1 MRFPVLDGW
10 RGLCALFVALFH
22 FNASGHFYLVP
33 FVRGSY
39 LFVDFFFVL
48 SGFVITHAYIH
59 RLNSTADGGNFLI
72 RRLGRVWPLHA
83 ATLIA
88 FIPLEMVK
96 ALAISGETAAFTDR
110 FAPSSILSNLFLVH
124 SLGIEDGL
132 TWNIPSWSISAE
144 FLAYVTFAA
153 LCLLARR
160 TWLVTVS
167 AVALSATGAF
177 VVMGWSDQ
185 YIDTS
190 FDFGYFRCLYGF
202 FTGHVAYRLFQ
213 ATRGA
218 GLLSR
223 LPMRRPT
230 VGSTIAGLSEG
241 LSLAAVIIF
250 VATARGNAL
259 SYASPLLFGLV
270 VWVFA
275 FEGGVISRLL
285 AMRPFQWLGARSY
298 SVYMVHALVI
308 ALYEKAAVATQRLSG
323 QPMFVEQATD
333 GVEDRLISF
342 GATWMMD
349 FLALAY
355 LGTVVAVA
363 SLTYRFVEIPGQSS
377 FNALLSKRRKPA
389 VRPAAMEVT

>member
-22 FNASGHFYLVP
+22 FNALGHFYVIP

-59 RLNSTADGGNFLI
+59 RLNAAADGRNFLI

-88 FIPLEMVK
+88 FIPLEIVK
-96 ALAISGETAAFTDR
+96 ALAINSDTAAFTGR

-124 SLGIEDGL
+124 SLGVEHGL

-144 FLAYVTFAA
+144 FFAYVTFAA

-160 TWLVTVS
+160 TWLVTAS
-167 AVALSATGAF
+167 AVALSAAGAF

-202 FTGHVAYRLFQ
+202 FAGHVVYRLFQ
-213 ATRGA
+213 AARGTTLA
-218 GLLSR
+218 GLLMGI
-223 LPMRRPT
+223 P
-230 VGSTIAGLSEG
+230 IAGLLEG
-241 LSLAAVIIF
+241 ISLAAVIVF
-250 VATARGNAL
+250 VATARGSAL

-275 FEGGVISRLL
+275 FQGGAFSRLL

-308 ALYEKAAVATQRLSG
+308 ALYQKAVVVMQKLSG
-323 QPMFVEQATD
+323 QPMFVEQMTD
-333 GVEDRLISF
+333 GAEDRLISF
-342 GATWMMD
+342 GAAWMMD
-349 FLALAY
+349 LLALAY

-363 SLTYRFVEIPGQSS
+363 SLTYRFVEMPGQSS
-377 FNALLSKRRKPA
+377 FNALLLKRRKPA
-389 VRPAAMEVT
+389 VQPAAVEVT

>member
-22 FNASGHFYLVP
+22 FNALGYFYLAP

-59 RLNSTADGGNFLI
+59 RLNSTADGRNFLV

-83 ATLIA
+83 TTLIA
-88 FIPLEMVK
+88 FIPLEIVK
-96 ALAISGETAAFTDR
+96 ALAVSGETAAFTGR

-144 FLAYVTFAA
+144 FLAYVSFAA

-160 TWLVTVS
+160 TWLVTAS
-167 AVALSATGAF
+167 AVALSAAGAF

-202 FTGHVAYRLFQ
+202 FTGHVTYRLFQ
-213 ATRGA
+213 AARTA
-218 GLLSR
+218 GLSR
-223 LPMRRPT
+223 LSMRRPT
-230 VGSTIAGLSEG
+230 AGSPIAGLSEG
-241 LSLAAVIIF
+241 LSLAAVIVF
-250 VATARGNAL
+250 VASARGNAL

-275 FEGGVISRLL
+275 FEGGTISRLL

-308 ALYEKAAVATQRLSG
+308 ALYEKAAVAMQRLSG
-323 QPMFVEQATD
+323 QPMFVGPAA
-333 GVEDRLISF
+333 GGEDRLIFF

-349 FLALAY
+349 LLALAY
-355 LGTVVAVA
+355 LGTVVAIA

-377 FNALLSKRRKPA
+377 FNALLLKRRKPA
-389 VRPAAMEVT
+389 VRPAAVEVT

>member
-1 MRFPVLDGW
+1 M
-10 RGLCALFVALFH
+10 
-22 FNASGHFYLVP
+22 
-33 FVRGSY
+33 
-39 LFVDFFFVL
+39 FVDFFFVL
-48 SGFVITHAYIH
+48 SGFVITHAYVG
-59 RLNSTADGGNFLI
+59 RLKSASDGRNFLV

-88 FIPLEMVK
+88 FIPLEIVK
-96 ALAISGETAAFTDR
+96 ALAVSGETAAFTAR
-110 FAPSSILSNLFLVH
+110 FAPSSILSNLLLVH

-144 FLAYVTFAA
+144 FLAYATFAA

-160 TWLVTVS
+160 TWLVTAS
-167 AVALSATGAF
+167 AVALSAAGAF

-185 YIDTS
+185 YMDTS

-213 ATRGA
+213 AARGA
-218 GLLSR
+218 GLSIA
-223 LPMRRPT
+223 RPPIT
-230 VGSTIAGLSEG
+230 GLAEG
-241 LSLAAVIIF
+241 FSLAAVIFF

-275 FEGGVISRLL
+275 FEGGAFSRLL

-308 ALYEKAAVATQRLSG
+308 ALYEKAVVAIQRLSG
-323 QPMFVEQATD
+323 EPMFVKQTTD

-349 FLALAY
+349 LLAVAY

-363 SLTYRFVEIPGQSS
+363 SLTYRFVEMPGQSS
-377 FNALLSKRRKPA
+377 FNALLKRRNPA
-389 VRPAAMEVT
+389 VRPAALEVT

>member
-22 FNASGHFYLVP
+22 FNALGHFYAVP

-48 SGFVITHAYIH
+48 SGFVITHAYMR
-59 RLNSTADGGNFLI
+59 RLNSVADGRSFLI

-88 FIPLEMVK
+88 FIPLEIVK
-96 ALAISGETAAFTDR
+96 ALAINSDTAAFTAR

-144 FLAYVTFAA
+144 FFAYVTFAA

-160 TWLVTVS
+160 TWLVTAS
-167 AVALSATGAF
+167 AVALSAAGAF
-177 VVMGWSDQ
+177 VVMGWSDH

-202 FTGHVAYRLFQ
+202 FAGHVVYRLFQ
-213 ATRGA
+213 ATRDTPLGGLSIGMPTA
-218 GLLSR
+218 GLL
-223 LPMRRPT
+223 
-230 VGSTIAGLSEG
+230 EG
-241 LSLAAVIIF
+241 ISLAAVIVF

-275 FEGGVISRLL
+275 FQGGVFSRLL
-285 AMRPFQWLGARSY
+285 AMPPFQWLGARSY

-308 ALYEKAAVATQRLSG
+308 ALYQKAVVVMQKLSG
-323 QPMFVEQATD
+323 QPMFVEQVTD
-333 GVEDRLISF
+333 GTEDRLISF
-342 GATWMMD
+342 GAAWMMD
-349 FLALAY
+349 LLALAY
-355 LGTVVAVA
+355 LGTVVAIA
-363 SLTYRFVEIPGQSS
+363 SLTYRFVEMPGQSS
-377 FNALLSKRRKPA
+377 FNALLLKRRKPA
-389 VRPAAMEVT
+389 VQPATAEVA

>member
-10 RGLCALFVALFH
+10 RGLCALLVALFH
-22 FNASGHFYLVP
+22 FNALGHYYFVP

-48 SGFVITHAYIH
+48 SGFVITHAYVD
-59 RLNSTADGGNFLI
+59 RLKSASDGRNFLV

-88 FIPLEMVK
+88 FIPLEIVK
-96 ALAISGETAAFTDR
+96 ALAVSGETAAFTAR
-110 FAPSSILSNLFLVH
+110 FAPSSILSNLLLVH

-132 TWNIPSWSISAE
+132 TWNVPSWSISAE

-160 TWLVTVS
+160 PWLVTAS
-167 AVALSATGAF
+167 AVALSAAGAF

-213 ATRGA
+213 AGRGA
-218 GLLSR
+218 GLSR
-223 LPMRRPT
+223 L
-230 VGSTIAGLSEG
+230 SIAGLPIAGLAEG
-241 LSLAAVIIF
+241 VSLAAVIGF

-275 FEGGVISRLL
+275 FEGGAFSRLL

-308 ALYEKAAVATQRLSG
+308 ALYEKAAVAMQKLSG
-323 QPMFVEQATD
+323 QPMFVKHTTGGA
-333 GVEDRLISF
+333 EDRLISF
-342 GATWMMD
+342 GVPWMMD
-349 FLALAY
+349 FLALGY
-355 LGTVVAVA
+355 LATVVAVA
-363 SLTYRFVEIPGQSS
+363 SLTYRFVEMPGQSS
-377 FNALLSKRRKPA
+377 VNAMLLKRRKPA
-389 VRPAAMEVT
+389 VRPAAVEAA

>member
-10 RGLCALFVALFH
+10 RGLCAVFVALFH

-59 RLNSTADGGNFLI
+59 RLNSTADGRNFLV

-88 FIPLEMVK
+88 FIPLEIVK
-96 ALAISGETAAFTDR
+96 ALAVSGETAAFTAR

-160 TWLVTVS
+160 TWLVTMS
-167 AVALSATGAF
+167 AVALSAAGAF

-213 ATRGA
+213 AARGA
-218 GLLSR
+218 GLSR
-223 LPMRRPT
+223 LSLRCPT
-230 VGSTIAGLSEG
+230 AGSPIAGLSEG
-241 LSLAAVIIF
+241 LSLAAVIVF

-308 ALYEKAAVATQRLSG
+308 ALYEKAAVAMQRLSG
-323 QPMFVEQATD
+323 QPMFIEQAAD
-333 GVEDRLISF
+333 GAEDRLIFF

-349 FLALAY
+349 LLALAY

-363 SLTYRFVEIPGQSS
+363 SLTHRFVEIPGQSS
-377 FNALLSKRRKPA
+377 FNALLLKRRKPA
-389 VRPAAMEVT
+389 VRPATVEVA